1 MDTSVATW
9 PIFRLIQSKR
19 LQIGFCS
26 GEHKNLSPFPLAG
39 RLNFSCRWKHLC
51 LRGEGNYLSPLD
63 DKPYEV
69 LPGGIKS
76 YLDEQDIA
84 TIVDPPKDLFPLD
97 PESYNP
103 AAYLWKKIGNIP
115 EERRHRLLS
124 TLKPRHIHKLWE
136 LAGTRYQDAKLAK
149 QTATTLLSIDRQ
161 SITPEYWS
169 CRTSK
174 GPLPFSWLND
184 FRKAIFDGKDG
195 RKYGR
200 IFLPSNLYGPLYFT
214 VRQVSEIISTEQPC
228 DLAYEFGSGLLDLPE
243 YPEGFP
249 ISAKHPHP
257 FDDHIV
263 IYIRHAGPGIVV
275 GQAWQEGSDLEQVPK
290 KFCGEILMAREYISS
305 WER

>member
-9 PIFRLIQSKR
+9 PIFRLVQPKR

-26 GEHKNLSPFPLAG
+26 GAHKNLSPFPLVG
-39 RLNFSCRWKHLC
+39 RLNFPCRWKHLC

-69 LPGGIKS
+69 LPGGRKS

-124 TLKPRHIHKLWE
+124 TLKPRHIPKLWE

-149 QTATTLLSIDRQ
+149 QTASTLLSIDRQ
-161 SITPEYWS
+161 SINPEYWS

-174 GPLPFSWLND
+174 GS
-184 FRKAIFDGKDG
+184 
-195 RKYGR
+195 
-200 IFLPSNLYGPLYFT
+200 
-214 VRQVSEIISTEQPC
+214 
-228 DLAYEFGSGLLDLPE
+228 
-243 YPEGFP
+243 
-249 ISAKHPHP
+249 
-257 FDDHIV
+257 
-263 IYIRHAGPGIVV
+263 
-275 GQAWQEGSDLEQVPK
+275 
-290 KFCGEILMAREYISS
+290 
-305 WER
+305 